1 MYGSPALKVRGKMFV
16 CRAINRSAQPDSL
29 VACVGFDERDRLIAE
44 EPTVYYLT
52 DHYVN
57 GPVVLAR
64 LCRVDRRRATGGCCR
79 PPGALCQPVASQR
92 LAGESASVH
101 DDSRRPNDVQ
111 GACSKMATDDQ
122 GGSRRGHGIT
132 RTASLESGTPWETRY
147 PPRQADYVQK
157 PVECDHSGTSSAGRV
172 TFMRGDVR
180 TLLLGLAMVLGV
192 APAHAQDVSERFPN
206 TSDSGR
212 AAVEYEDDT
221 VQVVAAWGD
230 LYFASP
236 TGAWEAGTYSLV
248 VEGDGKV
255 LAMLPIEL
263 D

>member
-1 MYGSPALKVRGKMFV
+1 
-16 CRAINRSAQPDSL
+16 
-29 VACVGFDERDRLIAE
+29 
-44 EPTVYYLT
+44 
-52 DHYVN
+52 
-57 GPVVLAR
+57 
-64 LCRVDRRRATGGCCR
+64 
-79 PPGALCQPVASQR
+79 
-92 LAGESASVH
+92 
-101 DDSRRPNDVQ
+101 
-111 GACSKMATDDQ
+111 
-122 GGSRRGHGIT
+122 
-132 RTASLESGTPWETRY
+132 
-147 PPRQADYVQK
+147 
-157 PVECDHSGTSSAGRV
+157 
-172 TFMRGDVR
+172 
-180 TLLLGLAMVLGV
+180 MVLGV